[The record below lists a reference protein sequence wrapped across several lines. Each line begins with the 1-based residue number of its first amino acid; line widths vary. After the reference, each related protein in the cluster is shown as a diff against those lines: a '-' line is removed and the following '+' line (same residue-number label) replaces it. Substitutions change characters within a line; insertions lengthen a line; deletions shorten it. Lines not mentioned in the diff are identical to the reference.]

1 MKIAH
6 MHHSVQEAVLE
17 RNPSLSLESDVTIEW
32 ALEEWSAWEIGDSYW
47 ARFVIAQLDKMR
59 GGVEE

>member
-17 RNPSLSLESDVTIEW
+17 RNPGLSLEDDMSPER
-32 ALEEWSAWEIGDSYW
+32 ALEEWSAWEIGDSHW
-47 ARFVIAQLDKMR
+47 ARFMIGQLDKMR
-59 GGVEE
+59 GGVEQ

>member
-1 MKIAH
+1 MKIQD

-17 RNPSLSLESDVTIEW
+17 RNPSLSPQSEVSIEW

-47 ARFVIAQLDKMR
+47 ARFLIARLDEMR
-59 GGVEE
+59 GDAS

>member
-1 MKIAH
+1 MKISH
-6 MHHSVQEAVLE
+6 MHPSVQEAVLE
-17 RNPSLSLESDVTIEW
+17 RNPHLSLESDVTIEW

-47 ARFVIAQLDKMR
+47 ARFVIAQMR